1 MENTIVINFKNY
13 ISGKQALQLAKLIEK
28 NLPKAIIAVDDFDVS
43 LISNNTNLKVF
54 VQHMDYFKT
63 KRATGFIIPEIVKQ
77 SGAVGTLLNHSE
89 HRLRDETIEKTIKRA
104 KELKL
109 QTIICAENAKRAKK
123 FLEFKP
129 DAIAF
134 ESPELVASGKSIT
147 QFRQNEIKNFVKL
160 FKGKKIRPL
169 CGAGI
174 QTSKDIKTAYELG
187 CKGILISSAIA
198 NVPLKKAKT
207 LLKEISKIKQ

>member
-1 MENTIVINFKNY
+1 MIVINFKNY
-13 ISGKQALQLAKLIEK
+13 ISGKRALELARLIEK
-28 NLPKAIIAVDDFDVS
+28 YLPKAIIAVDDFDVQ
-43 LISNNTNLKVF
+43 LISKNTNLKIF

-77 SGAVGTLLNHSE
+77 SGALGALLNHSE

-104 KELKL
+104 KEVKL
-109 QTIICAENAKRAKK
+109 QTVVCAENTKRAKK
-123 FLEFKP
+123 ILEFKP

-147 QFRQNEIKNFVKL
+147 EFKEKEIKDFVRL
-160 FKGKKIRPL
+160 FKGKKVLPL

-174 QTSKDIKTAYELG
+174 HSAQDIKAAYQLG
-187 CKGILISSAIA
+187 CKGVLISSAIT
-198 NVPLKKAKT
+198 NVPLRQAKT
-207 LLKEISKIKQ
+207 LLKELSKIK